1 MRGYGRSRPEAGS
14 IAQRLVSICAL
25 TDKDSDQTLSV
36 RELTPFLRY
45 RHRVSLDLRASLRHE
60 RLAGLSGYPARC
72 GDKGCA
78 RRAPP
83 GSRVSKNRRIAIKLT
98 RRRAGANESSQKP
111 TCGKESVHAPSAA
124 FRPRQQTS
132 LKCVEGEPDV
142 SPIRHIT
149 DIGH

>member
-98 RRRAGANESSQKP
+98 RRRAAANESRRNPLAVKSQF
-111 TCGKESVHAPSAA
+111 THR
-124 FRPRQQTS
+124 RPHSDRGS
-132 LKCVEGEPDV
+132 KL
-142 SPIRHIT
+142 R
-149 DIGH
+149 